1 MSLLESEY
9 FATTAIH
16 AGALGRD
23 DDALIEL
30 AKRKTPI
37 SIQVGDSDQYFPLQI
52 VRSTKDRLNAAGFA
66 VELIELQNHD
76 HWYYDMAPKINRTAW
91 DFLKK
96 YELPGDPKYRKYN
109 F

>member
-9 FATTAIH
+9 FAAAAIH

-23 DDALIEL
+23 ADSFVEL

-37 SIQVGDSDQYFPLQI
+37 SIQVGDSDQFFPLQI
-52 VRSTKDRLNAAGFA
+52 VRSTKDVLSTAGFS

-96 YELPGDPKYRKYN
+96 HELPADPKYRKYN